1 MNYIQREKQCSA
13 LQLHTSLD
21 ADLKGYQWARD
32 HVGQSG
38 AAIYRLYSKAGVP
51 ELYLKQGRG
60 TVADD
65 ITDEMIRL
73 NWLKAYLPLPAIKH
87 FTRTGDEA
95 LLLTTAIPGKT
106 AFQMLE
112 EYPAAQNSIV
122 DALAVF
128 LQRLHQIPVS
138 HCPFNSDHLFR
149 LALAQTRM
157 NSGLVDADDF
167 DDERKGWSV
176 EHVWNEMQSLLPFS
190 PDSVVTHGDFSLDNL
205 IISQGEVVG
214 CIDVGRVG
222 IADRYQ
228 DLAII
233 WNCLGDFSPSLQN
246 RLFHTYGIATPD
258 LKKLQFHLMLDE
270 FF

>member
-1 MNYIQREKQCSA
+1 MNNIQREKWCSG
-13 LQLHTSLD
+13 LQLNSSLD
-21 ADLKGYQWARD
+21 ADLQGYKWARD

-38 AAIYRLYSKAGVP
+38 AAVYRLYGKADAP
-51 ELYLKQGRG
+51 ELYLKRG
-60 TVADD
+60 KESVADD
-65 ITDEMIRL
+65 ITDEMVRL
-73 NWLKAYLPLPAIKH
+73 NWLKAYLPLPTITH
-87 FTRTGDEA
+87 FTRTPDEA

-112 EYPAAQNSIV
+112 ECPDKRNDIV

-128 LQRLHQIPVS
+128 LQRLHRIPVS
-138 HCPFNSDHLFR
+138 HCPFNSDHQFR

-157 NSGLVDADDF
+157 NNGLVDADDF

-176 EHVWNEMQSLLPFS
+176 VQVWNEMLSLLPFS
-190 PDSVVTHGDFSLDNL
+190 SDPVVTHGDFPLDNL
-205 IISQGEVVG
+205 IFSQGKVVG

-228 DLAII
+228 DLAIL
-233 WNCLGDFSPSLQN
+233 WNCLSEFSPSLQN
-246 RLFHTYGIATPD
+246 RLFEQYGITAPN
-258 LKKLQFHLMLDE
+258 LEKLQFHLMLDE